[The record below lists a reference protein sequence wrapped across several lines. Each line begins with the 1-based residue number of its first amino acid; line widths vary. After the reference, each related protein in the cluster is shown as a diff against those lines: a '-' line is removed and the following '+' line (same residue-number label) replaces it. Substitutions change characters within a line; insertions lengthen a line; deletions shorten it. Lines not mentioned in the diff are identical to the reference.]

1 MKQKQPSDPT
11 EARTRSEEKTPM
23 KKKPE
28 TPPPE
33 NSLDRLARLTRRILE
48 VPKDEVQRRES
59 ERKRVANET
68 VTDRRQN
75 R

>member
-33 NSLDRLARLTRRILE
+33 NSLDKLAELTKRILR
-48 VPKDEVQRRES
+48 VPKDDVKLKRDTVRSENMKRRH
-59 ERKRVANET
+59 A
-68 VTDRRQN
+68 
-75 R
+75 

>member
-1 MKQKQPSDPT
+1 MKRKQPSDPT

-33 NSLDRLARLTRRILE
+33 NSLDKLAELTKRLLR
-48 VPKDEVQRRES
+48 VPKDEVK
-59 ERKRVANET
+59 RKRDAEKSGT
-68 VTDRRQN
+68 MKRSPA
-75 R
+75 

>member
-1 MKQKQPSDPT
+1 
-11 EARTRSEEKTPM
+11 M

>member
-1 MKQKQPSDPT
+1 MKRKQPSDPT

-33 NSLDRLARLTRRILE
+33 NSLDKLAKFTQRILRVTKE
-48 VPKDEVQRRES
+48 ELERAEKGRPKRERRGG
-59 ERKRVANET
+59 
-68 VTDRRQN
+68 
-75 R
+75 

>member
-33 NSLDRLARLTRRILE
+33 DSLVKLAALTRRILS
-48 VPKDEVQRRES
+48 VPKEEIRRASES
-59 ERKRVANET
+59 DAVEPQPREGPKRA
-68 VTDRRQN
+68 R
-75 R
+75 